1 VVVRLVKQPA
11 HGTLT
16 DPATGASLVN
26 GSLLATAST
35 WPYTAALAVNYL
47 GAAHYFNAPS
57 VRFNGSDLGFDDG
70 AGYVPNGDDVIP
82 PPKTRLRLI
91 DWGSAR
97 LHARAFC
104 FRSRRSYV
112 VFLSLS
118 RSLSL
123 FLLCVLSIFVFSF
136 QRDLKLLDGRP
147 LLTGRLRV
155 RCCRQ
160 LLVSGRA

>member
-1 VVVRLVKQPA
+1 VAVRLVKQPA

-70 AGYVPNGDDVIP
+70 AGYVPNGDDVFP
-82 PPKTRLRLI
+82 PPKTRLI
-91 DWGSAR
+91 DWGSTR
-97 LHARAFC
+97 FHSRAFC

-112 VFLSLS
+112 VSLSLS
-118 RSLSL
+118 LSLSSP
-123 FLLCVLSIFVFSF
+123 LCSVYNCVFFPARS
-136 QRDLKLLDGRP
+136 
-147 LLTGRLRV
+147 
-155 RCCRQ
+155 
-160 LLVSGRA
+160 